1 MLSTLEI
8 FMNDNN
14 LKLQL
19 SEALNQIQA
28 AQKKALDNEK
38 LVKKYISE
46 NNQLQEK
53 NHKLFL
59 ENNKL
64 KSQIETLTKELT
76 ENKNI
81 LITICNLLTV
91 LDEVT
96 K

>member
-8 FMNDNN
+8 FMNDHD

-19 SEALNQIQA
+19 SEALSQIQA

-53 NHKLFL
+53 NHKLLL

>member
-38 LVKKYISE
+38 LVKKYINE

-53 NHKLFL
+53 NHKLLL

-64 KSQIETLTKELT
+64 RSQIETLTKELT

>member
-8 FMNDNN
+8 FINDHD

-53 NHKLFL
+53 NHKLLL

>member
-8 FMNDNN
+8 FINDHD

-53 NHKLFL
+53 NHKLLL

-64 KSQIETLTKELT
+64 KSQIEILTKELT
-76 ENKNI
+76 ETKNI

>member
-8 FMNDNN
+8 FINDHD

-19 SEALNQIQA
+19 SEALSQIQA

-53 NHKLFL
+53 NHKLLL

>member
-8 FMNDNN
+8 FMNDHN

-53 NHKLFL
+53 NHKLLL

-64 KSQIETLTKELT
+64 RSQIETLTKELT

>member
-53 NHKLFL
+53 NHKLLL

-64 KSQIETLTKELT
+64 KSQIETLTKELK

>member
-8 FMNDNN
+8 FMNDHN

-19 SEALNQIQA
+19 SEALSQIQA

-53 NHKLFL
+53 NHKLLL